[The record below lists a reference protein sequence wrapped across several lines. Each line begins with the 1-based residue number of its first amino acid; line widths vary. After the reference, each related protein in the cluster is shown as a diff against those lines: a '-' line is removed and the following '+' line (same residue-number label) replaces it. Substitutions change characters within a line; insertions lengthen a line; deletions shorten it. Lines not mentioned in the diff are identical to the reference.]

1 MSAIYYWDN
10 LFVRLSD
17 VTAVRKVGTTE
28 MEIWVRGKEYCFKC
42 TSNNQTDRDADF
54 EKLKQGVI
62 ANPGEL
68 LQWQT

>member
-17 VTAVRKVGTTE
+17 IMAVKKTGDQTLQ
-28 MEIWVRGKEYCFKC
+28 IWLRSKSEPFTCVSANPKDCD
-42 TSNNQTDRDADF
+42 NDF
-54 EKLKQGVI
+54 EKLKQGVVN
-62 ANPGEL
+62 NPVEL